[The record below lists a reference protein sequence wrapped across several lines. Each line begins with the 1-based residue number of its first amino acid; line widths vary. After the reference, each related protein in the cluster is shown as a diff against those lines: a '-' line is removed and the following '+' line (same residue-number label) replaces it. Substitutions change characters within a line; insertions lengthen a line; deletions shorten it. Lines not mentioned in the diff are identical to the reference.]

1 MKNLILVDDHK
12 MLRKGISAYF
22 TENSQWNVI
31 AEAESLDDIPNILK
45 KIGENPYIM
54 KKNDGESVQNITC
67 HCQPVFQS
75 ETKYP
80 DSDKAENCTVAV
92 VDIQIKGTDEGFSNG
107 FEAVRLLRQYGIQSV
122 VFSSHDTGACIE
134 RAMSDEV
141 GARGFVSKLGDEKL
155 LLDAVNTVAEGKTFI
170 QPDLVTSL
178 LNTQSIF
185 SILTKRE
192 KQIVKLIQDGLSNY
206 EIAQFLEI
214 KISTLENYL
223 SVIYD
228 KIGCKNKEMLLKKLS

>member
-1 MKNLILVDDHK
+1 MKVMKNLILIDDHK

-31 AEAESLDDIPNILK
+31 AEAESLDEIPNILK
-45 KIGENPYIM
+45 KIGENLYI
-54 KKNDGESVQNITC
+54 KKKMARGGDIS
-67 HCQPVFQS
+67 HS
-75 ETKYP
+75 S
-80 DSDKAENCTVAV
+80 DSDNEENCTVAV
-92 VDIQIKGTDEGFSNG
+92 VDIQIKGKDERLSNG
-107 FEAVRLLRQYGIQSV
+107 FGAVRLLRQYGIQSV
-122 VFSSHDTGACIE
+122 IFSSHDTGACIE

-141 GARGFVSKLGDEKL
+141 GARGFVSKLSDEKL
-155 LLDAVNTVAEGKTFI
+155 LLDAVNAVAEGKTFI

-192 KQIVKLIQDGLSNY
+192 KQIVKLIQDGRSNY

-214 KISTLENYL
+214 KVSTLENYL

>member
-1 MKNLILVDDHK
+1 MKAMKNLILIDDHK

-31 AEAESLDDIPNILK
+31 AEAESLDDMPDILK

-54 KKNDGESVQNITC
+54 EKNDGDRIQDI
-67 HCQPVFQS
+67 
-75 ETKYP
+75 TKYP
-80 DSDKAENCTVAV
+80 DSDNEENCTVAV
-92 VDIQIKGTDEGFSNG
+92 VDIQIKGKDEKLSNG

-122 VFSSHDTGACIE
+122 IFSSHDTGACIE

-141 GARGFVSKLGDEKL
+141 GARGFVSKLSDEKL
-155 LLDAVNTVAEGKTFI
+155 LLDAVNAVAEGKTFI

-192 KQIVKLIQDGLSNY
+192 KQIVKLIQDGRSNHQ
-206 EIAQFLEI
+206 IAQKLEI
-214 KISTLENYL
+214 KVSTLENYL
-223 SVIYD
+223 SLIYD
-228 KIGCKNKEMLLKKLS
+228 KIGCENKEMLLKKLS

>member
-1 MKNLILVDDHK
+1 

-31 AEAESLDDIPNILK
+31 AEAESLDDMPDILK
-45 KIGENPYIM
+45 KIGENPYVM
-54 KKNDGESVQNITC
+54 KKNDEESVQNITK
-67 HCQPVFQS
+67 S
-75 ETKYP
+75 S

-92 VDIQIKGTDEGFSNG
+92 VDIQIKGKDEKLSNG

-122 VFSSHDTGACIE
+122 IFSSHDTGACIE

-141 GARGFVSKLGDEKL
+141 GARGFVSKLSDEKL
-155 LLDAVNTVAEGKTFI
+155 LLDAVNAVAEGKTFI

-178 LNTQSIF
+178 LNTQNVF
-185 SILTKRE
+185 SVLTKRE
-192 KQIVKLIQDGLSNY
+192 KQIVKLIQDGRSNY
-206 EIAQFLEI
+206 EIAQNLEI
-214 KISTLENYL
+214 KVSTLENYL

-228 KIGCKNKEMLLKKLS
+228 KIGCKNKNMLLKKLS

>member
-1 MKNLILVDDHK
+1 MKVMKNLILIDDHK

-22 TENSQWNVI
+22 TENSKWNVI
-31 AEAESLDDIPNILK
+31 AEAESLDEIPNILK
-45 KIGENPYIM
+45 KIGENLYI
-54 KKNDGESVQNITC
+54 KKKMAGGGDIS
-67 HCQPVFQS
+67 HS
-75 ETKYP
+75 S
-80 DSDKAENCTVAV
+80 DSDNEENCTVAV
-92 VDIQIKGTDEGFSNG
+92 VDIQIKGKDERLSNG
-107 FEAVRLLRQYGIQSV
+107 FEAVRLLRRYGIQSV
-122 VFSSHDTGACIE
+122 IFSSHDTGACIE

-141 GARGFVSKLGDEKL
+141 GARGFVSKLSDEKL
-155 LLDAVNTVAEGKTFI
+155 LLDAVNAVAEGKTFI

-192 KQIVKLIQDGLSNY
+192 KQIVKLIQDGRSNY

-214 KISTLENYL
+214 KVSTLENYL